1 MEEDFETSSAAKTYL
16 PLAVGIAGVIFGIA
30 ALAFAIN
37 SASRAS
43 SLEKSLKSL
52 NESAEASAKT
62 AQELKSINDK
72 LMSAF
77 EQIESIR
84 AAGTINVNAVSKQVQ
99 NAINT
104 LSSEISDNRSLIA
117 KNQEAISELAT
128 RGARPS
134 RQAAARTAP
143 AVQSDSSTA
152 AEAPKSQ
159 GGRIHKVKQGESFSV
174 IAKKYGVKISDIER
188 ANPNID
194 SRRLSIGQE
203 IVIP

>member
-1 MEEDFETSSAAKTYL
+1 MEEDFESGSTAKTYL

-43 SLEKSLKSL
+43 SLEKSLKAL

-104 LSSEISDNRSLIA
+104 LSAEISDNRNLIA
-117 KNQEAISELAT
+117 KNQEAISELAS

-134 RQAAARTAP
+134 RQAARTAP
-143 AVQSDSSTA
+143 AVQSDSSA
-152 AEAPKSQ
+152 SADAPKAQS
-159 GGRIHKVKQGESFSV
+159 GRIHKVKQGESFSV

>member
-117 KNQEAISELAT
+117 KNQEVYPSLPPAGQGLQGRRQRGRRRRCSPTVQLPPKPRSR
-128 RGARPS
+128 RGAE
-134 RQAAARTAP
+134 
-143 AVQSDSSTA
+143 ST
-152 AEAPKSQ
+152 
-159 GGRIHKVKQGESFSV
+159 R
-174 IAKKYGVKISDIER
+174 
-188 ANPNID
+188 
-194 SRRLSIGQE
+194 
-203 IVIP
+203 